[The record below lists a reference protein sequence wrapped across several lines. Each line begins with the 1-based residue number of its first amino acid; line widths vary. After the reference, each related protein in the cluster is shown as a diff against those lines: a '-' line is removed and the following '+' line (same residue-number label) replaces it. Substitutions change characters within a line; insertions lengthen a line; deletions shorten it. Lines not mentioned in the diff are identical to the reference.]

1 MNRRWKRAV
10 GRGIFCVL
18 RLLPERSRLMKK
30 MRAFAAKMI
39 LPSCGKNVD
48 ISKSAH
54 FSSQVEIGDRSGIGA
69 NALLNG
75 KILIGE
81 DVMMGP
87 DVMMYTVNH
96 EIGRIDI
103 PMNRQ
108 GVTAEKPI
116 EIGNDVWI
124 GARTIILGG
133 VKIGNGAVIGAGSV
147 VTKSVEPYSVIA
159 GNPAR
164 LIRSRQDCVQ

>member
-1 MNRRWKRAV
+1 MKRRLKRAI
-10 GRGIFCVL
+10 GRGIFGAL
-18 RLLPERSRLMKK
+18 RLFPERSKLMKK
-30 MRAFAAKMI
+30 MRSLAAKLI
-39 LPSCGKNVD
+39 LPFCGKNVD
-48 ISKSAH
+48 ISRSAH
-54 FSSQVEIGDRSGIGA
+54 FSSQVKIGDRSGIGA

-75 KILIGE
+75 KILIGD

-108 GVTAEKPI
+108 GATAEKPI

-147 VTKSVEPYSVIA
+147 VTKSVAPYSVVA
-159 GNPAR
+159 GNPAK
-164 LIRSRQDCVQ
+164 LIFSRKDCIQ